1 MKLLNPAGKS
11 ELVSYQ
17 KKQKRKPVETKA
29 PARSEGEGSKEH
41 IAADP
46 LSADIAIIG
55 VSGRYPGAENI
66 REFQNVLMNG
76 RDCVSE
82 IPDDRKEMLEGSC
95 YKWGGFLKN
104 PDRFDPLFFRIS
116 PKEAAFLDPQ
126 ERLF

>member
-1 MKLLNPAGKS
+1 MMKLLNPAGKS

-17 KKQKRKPVETKA
+17 KAKRKPVETKA
-29 PARSEGEGSKEH
+29 PARSEGEDSKEH
-41 IAADP
+41 FAADP

-82 IPDDRKEMLEGSC
+82 IPDDRKEMLE
-95 YKWGGFLKN
+95 
-104 PDRFDPLFFRIS
+104 
-116 PKEAAFLDPQ
+116 EAAISGEVF
-126 ERLF
+126 